1 MFTSNTSSQR
11 SRTMQPTF
19 RIVEAPSHSAIAA
32 TVTTLVSAWFL
43 VAGATMVAS
52 PTDTQ
57 VASHARVTVTRGA
70 TIAEPPAVS
79 AQATPDAHFT
89 IVVEARRA

>member
-1 MFTSNTSSQR
+1 
-11 SRTMQPTF
+11 MQPY
-19 RIVEAPSHSAIAA
+19 RIVEAPSHAAIAA

-43 VAGATMVAS
+43 VAAATMVAS

-57 VASHARVTVTRGA
+57 VASHSSVTVTPGA
-70 TIAEPPAVS
+70 VLPEPPAPT
-79 AQATPDAHFT
+79 AAAPDAHFT

>member
-1 MFTSNTSSQR
+1 MVVETEPSR
-11 SRTMQPTF
+11 SRTMQPF
-19 RIVEAPSHSAIAA
+19 KFAEVPSHSAIAG

-43 VAGATMVAS
+43 IAGAAMVAS

-57 VASHARVTVTRGA
+57 MARGARVTVTPG
-70 TIAEPPAVS
+70 PVHPLPQPVPAV
-79 AQATPDAHFT
+79 AIAPEAHLT